1 MPIIYEEEFDP
12 LKGKTETEKRRIK
25 ERIKYYKGRR
35 QLSYNQRNAN
45 KVRKY
50 LREYYH
56 THKDK
61 WKEMEKQKAQP
72 NNTLVDG
79 NREAAEE
86 RIRNRVIE
94 ESLLKAKSNPSR
106 ARVGR
111 TEVKNIMLDI
121 VKQRCNRYSDKSNM
135 KKKILCIIGESGV
148 GKTLASLHLKN
159 KFGANVVCSFTTRP
173 ARETEVEGREHHFVD
188 IDPPSDEVLA
198 MCQFGYYKYYALKSQ
213 VFGECTVYV
222 IDESGYRSILR
233 RCGDEFDIY
242 TLRIERTRKL
252 RVDSG
257 IDYSRMERDRGRIKL
272 EKYDYVVKNNTSKAD
287 FFREIERIYNE
298 VKNK

>member
-35 QLSYNQRNAN
+35 QLSYNQRNAD

-50 LREYYH
+50 LKEYYQ

-61 WKEMEKQKAQP
+61 RREREKQKAQSKS
-72 NNTLVDG
+72 VEVG
-79 NREAAEE
+79 NRDASDE
-86 RIRNRVIE
+86 RIRNKVIE
-94 ESLLKAKSNPSR
+94 KSLLQAKNNPSR

-121 VKQRCNRYSDKSNM
+121 VKQRCNRYSDNSNM

-159 KFGANVVCSFTTRP
+159 KFGANVICSFTTRP
-173 ARETEVEGREHHFVD
+173 ARETEIEGREHHFVD

-222 IDESGYRSILR
+222 VDETGCRSIRR
-233 RCGDEFDIY
+233 RCGDEFDVY
-242 TLRIERTRKL
+242 TLRIERKRKL
-252 RVDSG
+252 RIDSG

-272 EKYDYVVKNNTSKAD
+272 ESYDYVVENNATKAD